1 MFTLT
6 VSAFGLLYFFF
17 PCFTL
22 VLSLWSETGLRES
35 GILGIRGKLLLLAV
49 GIAVPLVVFGA
60 LDLRN
65 MWRLSRAQLDDSI
78 KQQVDLASIAL
89 ERWLDDQK
97 KALEAIAAS
106 AGDNDPRSTVIR
118 ENLESVLKTRPF
130 WMDLRITNAG
140 GTTTVSQ
147 PARKEVL
154 PSALTDYLVSEM
166 RERNSW
172 AVVTDRTVDEAR
184 PIVVIAAPIEK
195 GGAVIARIDGA
206 AINELFDNIQL
217 SRQVII
223 SVLDSDGRILYRRRG
238 CRGTHGS

>member
-1 MFTLT
+1 MATQ
-6 VSAFGLLYFFF
+6 SGA
-17 PCFTL
+17 
-22 VLSLWSETGLRES
+22 TGR
-35 GILGIRGKLLLLAV
+35 
-49 GIAVPLVVFGA
+49 
-60 LDLRN
+60 LDQTA
-65 MWRLSRAQLDDSI
+65 SR
-78 KQQVDLASIAL
+78 LASIAL

-172 AVVTDRTVDEAR
+172 AVVTDRTLDEAR

-217 SRQVII
+217 SQQVII

-238 CRGTHGS
+238 SEAPTEADLVGRHSPQCSARSERTSSSSPVRLME

>member
-1 MFTLT
+1 
-6 VSAFGLLYFFF
+6 
-17 PCFTL
+17 
-22 VLSLWSETGLRES
+22 
-35 GILGIRGKLLLLAV
+35 LGIRGKLLLLAV